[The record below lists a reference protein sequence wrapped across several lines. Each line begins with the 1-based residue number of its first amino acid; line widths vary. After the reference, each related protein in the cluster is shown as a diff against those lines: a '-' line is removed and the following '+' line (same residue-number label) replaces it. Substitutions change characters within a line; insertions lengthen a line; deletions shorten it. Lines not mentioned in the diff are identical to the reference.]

1 MLQSFALILV
11 INYACQI
18 LMTLTGLPVPG
29 TIVALVV
36 LFILLASGL
45 LKIESVRQAA
55 DVLLANMVIL
65 FLPPSLKLLDVY
77 SLLGSQFPK
86 IVLLLVLTTVLT
98 LIVTAYTVQGVIRL
112 QEVRH
117 ERRNSK

>member
-18 LMTLTGLPVPG
+18 LMTLTALPIPG
-29 TIVALVV
+29 TIVALLV
-36 LFILLASGL
+36 LFILLVSGL
-45 LKIESVRQAA
+45 LKIESVEQAA
-55 DVLLANMVIL
+55 NVLLANMVIL
-65 FLPPSLKLLDVY
+65 FLPPSLKLIEVY
-77 SLLGSQFPK
+77 SLFSGQFFK

-98 LIVTAYTVQGVIRL
+98 LIVTAYTVQGLIRL
-112 QEVRH
+112 QEIRH

>member
-18 LMTLTGLPVPG
+18 LVTLAALPIPG

-36 LFILLASGL
+36 LFVLLASGL

-65 FLPPSLKLLDVY
+65 FLPPSLKLIEVY
-77 SLLGSQFPK
+77 SLFGGQFFR
-86 IVLLLVLTTVLT
+86 IVLLLVITTVLT
-98 LIVTAYTVQGVIRL
+98 LIVTAYTVQGIIRL
-112 QEVRH
+112 QEVRR

>member
-18 LMTLTGLPVPG
+18 LMTLTALPIPG

-36 LFILLASGL
+36 LFVLLVSGL
-45 LKIESVRQAA
+45 LKIESVEQAA
-55 DVLLANMVIL
+55 NVLLANMVIL
-65 FLPPSLKLLDVY
+65 FLPPSLKLIEVY
-77 SLLGSQFPK
+77 SLFSGQFFK

-98 LIVTAYTVQGVIRL
+98 LIVTAYTVQGLIRL
-112 QEVRH
+112 QEIRH

>member
-18 LMTLTGLPVPG
+18 LVTLAALPIPG

-36 LFILLASGL
+36 LFVLLASGL

-65 FLPPSLKLLDVY
+65 FLPPSLKLIEVY
-77 SLLGSQFPK
+77 SLFGGQF
-86 IVLLLVLTTVLT
+86 IRIILLLTLTTILT
-98 LIVTAYTVQGVIRL
+98 LIVTAYTVQGIIRL
-112 QEVRH
+112 QEVRR

>member
-36 LFILLASGL
+36 LFILLVSGL